1 MSQQK
6 MDSRLARRDFLRWLC
21 KITGGVSAIT
31 FTPQLLPLKRMNTTL
46 FSSEAHAQDCTD
58 DVCTIRDA
66 CEIGDAGHTCHQQDV
81 CEIDES
87 GDCTGDRCV
96 HDASGDCTNDGGPS
110 CPEDETCPEDVCSDD
125 FGGFCTSDSSGSC
138 TNDGCIGDA
147 SGPCQTDL
155 CKIDS
160 SDECTNDTCVSD
172 ASFVCQTDACVSD
185 KSGECTNDECVLD
198 KSGDCETD
206 TCVSDSSGACW
217 TDTCRAD
224 ASGGCTNDQCV
235 SDSSGGCET
244 DTCAS
249 DISGECTNDECVADS
264 SGGCQTDTC
273 VSDKSGGCE
282 TDVCV
287 SDSSGAC
294 TNDQCTADSSGG
306 CTARDRCNSD
316 YSGVCSLLDV
326 CVLDVSSDC
335 ASDLCRED
343 RTPIGSECTTSD
355 TCALDL
361 ALNALTSR
369 RQFARAGI
377 NKAIKLLY
385 KFAAVVLFIGLAY
398 GQSEA
403 ETVINAA
410 NAVFSH
416 TPTYVTAG
424 AVSVPSPVGPF
435 LRDCDN
441 DGILEADVNGD
452 GQCTGD
458 PEVRDYNGD
467 GSRELPEGTPF
478 TGDFQFTCF
487 YIPDDVAIVA
497 TGPLSIAASREAAVF
512 GAVRIASGVQISSL
526 AMIDLRTSA
535 WLCED
540 GSEIRFTT
548 SLTGEID
555 ETQTA
560 YAEDDSVPPIT
571 FTSLC
576 ADIRKVVKAVPTL
589 TWWGMIA
596 FGLAAMGSAVG
607 VLLRKRR
614 HGTSGM

>member
-6 MDSRLARRDFLRWLC
+6 TDNRLARRDFLSWLC
-21 KITGGVSAIT
+21 KIGGGVSVIT
-31 FTPQLLPLKRMNTTL
+31 LTADLLPLKRINKTL
-46 FSSEAHAQDCTD
+46 FSSEAHAQEACTED
-58 DVCTIRDA
+58 ECTIRDA
-66 CEIGDAGHTCHQQDV
+66 CESGDAGHV
-81 CEIDES
+81 CEERDICNIDES
-87 GDCTGDRCV
+87 GDCR
-96 HDASGDCTNDGGPS
+96 N
-110 CPEDETCPEDVCSDD
+110 DVCDTDQSGECVSDW
-125 FGGFCTSDSSGSC
+125 CEEDSSGSC
-138 TNDGCIGDA
+138 RSDTCNSDISEGCVSDTCDSDSSGD
-147 SGPCQTDL
+147 CV
-155 CKIDS
+155 
-160 SDECTNDTCVSD
+160 SDECTAD
-172 ASFVCQTDACVSD
+172 ASGACVSD
-185 KSGECTNDECVLD
+185 KCTGDSSGVCTGDQCDTDASNTCKNDECT
-198 KSGDCETD
+198 SD
-206 TCVSDSSGACW
+206 T
-217 TDTCRAD
+217 
-224 ASGGCTNDQCV
+224 SGGCK
-235 SDSSGGCET
+235 SDSC
-244 DTCAS
+244 
-249 DISGECTNDECVADS
+249 I
-264 SGGCQTDTC
+264 
-273 VSDKSGGCE
+273 SDKSGGCE
-282 TDVCV
+282 SDSCISDKSGGCKSDVCEADNAGDCVADLCV

-294 TNDQCTADSSGG
+294 TKDSCTQDSSAGG
-306 CTARDRCNSD
+306 VNDRCNSD
-316 YSGVCSLLDV
+316 YSGECTLRDV
-326 CVLDVSSDC
+326 CVLDASDTC
-335 ASDLCRED
+335 ESDLCRED
-343 RTPIGSECTTSD
+343 RSPACTTSD

-385 KFAAVVLFIGLAY
+385 KLAAVVLFIGLAY

-403 ETVINAA
+403 ATVINAA

-424 AVSVPSPVGPF
+424 AVSVTSPVGPF

-467 GSRELPEGTPF
+467 GSRELPEGTTF

-512 GAVRIASGVQISSL
+512 GAVRLASGVQISSL

-596 FGLAAMGSAVG
+596 FGLVAMGSAVG
-607 VLLRKRR
+607 MLLRKRR
-614 HGTSGM
+614 HGPSGM